1 MYVFLCKLFFL
12 LILLHISIHVFAED
26 ISVKNGRSLLQR
38 YMKYR
43 QQQRRKYLFFF
54 FLSLYPVYSVFFCF
68 ERHTL
73 CNYIIKKGIYYLCTY
88 NESKKYTLL
97 YTTFIWQELLLVC
110 TKHRAYIR
118 SDEKAKHS
126 SRERKRAQG
135 KWKRESEGKL
145 PFVTAHSCVFFL
157 LQQPRRLPPPPPK
170 M

>member
-1 MYVFLCKLFFL
+1 MARAV
-12 LILLHISIHVFAED
+12 V
-26 ISVKNGRSLLQR
+26 G
-38 YMKYR
+38 M
-43 QQQRRKYLFFF
+43 
-54 FLSLYPVYSVFFCF
+54 
-68 ERHTL
+68 
-73 CNYIIKKGIYYLCTY
+73 
-88 NESKKYTLL
+88 
-97 YTTFIWQELLLVC
+97 C